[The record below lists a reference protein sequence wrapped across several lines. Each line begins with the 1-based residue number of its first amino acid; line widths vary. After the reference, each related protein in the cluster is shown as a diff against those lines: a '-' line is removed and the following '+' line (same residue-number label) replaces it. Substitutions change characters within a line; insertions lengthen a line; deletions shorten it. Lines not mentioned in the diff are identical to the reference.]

1 MAALLP
7 SYNNIEV
14 YSIFPQLVLNFSKK
28 FNRNFL
34 RNPSFSKIYQRIKYK
49 KIPSSPKL
57 NLLERVFETGRGRL
71 IPRKN
76 LAKIPRS
83 PKHQNIRSTFSPR
96 AKKISLSLS
105 PLPRGGDLSRFV
117 PPLSASYGTRFDLST
132 SEGMNRGAIGEWG
145 TRANGQEGDACIKW
159 WKIRVET
166 CESGERRSIKWY
178 AILSV
183 PLVCCCSS
191 GWLAGVY
198 Y

>member
-1 MAALLP
+1 MAALLRITI
-7 SYNNIEV
+7 SRCIRY
-14 YSIFPQLVLNFSKK
+14 FLNFSKK
-28 FNRNFL
+28 FNRKTNRNFL

-76 LAKIPRS
+76 LAKITETS
-83 PKHQNIRSTFSPR
+83 KHPLDFLSSRQED
-96 AKKISLSLS
+96 LSLS

>member
-1 MAALLP
+1 MAALLRITI
-7 SYNNIEV
+7 SRCIRY
-14 YSIFPQLVLNFSKK
+14 FLNFSKK
-28 FNRNFL
+28 FNRKTNRLGNFL

-105 PLPRGGDLSRFV
+105 LGEE
-117 PPLSASYGTRFDLST
+117 T
-132 SEGMNRGAIGEWG
+132 SLDSFLRYRLRTVHGSIYR
-145 TRANGQEGDACIKW
+145 RAKG
-159 WKIRVET
+159 
-166 CESGERRSIKWY
+166 
-178 AILSV
+178 
-183 PLVCCCSS
+183 
-191 GWLAGVY
+191 
-198 Y
+198 

>member
-1 MAALLP
+1 MAALLRITI
-7 SYNNIEV
+7 SRCIRY
-14 YSIFPQLVLNFSKK
+14 FLNFSKK
-28 FNRNFL
+28 FNRKTNRNFL

-105 PLPRGGDLSRFV
+105 SPLGE
-117 PPLSASYGTRFDLST
+117 GTSLDSFLRYRLRTVHGSIY
-132 SEGMNRGAIGEWG
+132 R
-145 TRANGQEGDACIKW
+145 RAKG
-159 WKIRVET
+159 
-166 CESGERRSIKWY
+166 
-178 AILSV
+178 
-183 PLVCCCSS
+183 
-191 GWLAGVY
+191 
-198 Y
+198 

>member
-34 RNPSFSKIYQRIKYK
+34 RNPSFSKIYFQRIKYK

-71 IPRKN
+71 ISRKN

-96 AKKISLSLS
+96 AKKISLSL
-105 PLPRGGDLSRFV
+105 LS
-117 PPLSASYGTRFDLST
+117 LGEGTSLDSFLRYRLRTVHGSIY
-132 SEGMNRGAIGEWG
+132 R
-145 TRANGQEGDACIKW
+145 RAKG
-159 WKIRVET
+159 
-166 CESGERRSIKWY
+166 
-178 AILSV
+178 
-183 PLVCCCSS
+183 
-191 GWLAGVY
+191 
-198 Y
+198 

>member
-28 FNRNFL
+28 FNRKTNRNFL
-34 RNPSFSKIYQRIKYK
+34 RNPSFSKIYFQRIKYK

-105 PLPRGGDLSRFV
+105 SPSGRG
-117 PPLSASYGTRFDLST
+117 PLSIRSS
-132 SEGMNRGAIGEWG
+132 AIGFVRY
-145 TRANGQEGDACIKW
+145 TVRFID
-159 WKIRVET
+159 
-166 CESGERRSIKWY
+166 ERRDESWRYRGVGNACKR
-178 AILSV
+178 AGGRRLHKV
-183 PLVCCCSS
+183 VENS
-191 GWLAGVY
+191 G
-198 Y
+198 